1 MKIFESKPNGKYV
14 AKRQFSADDVLSFA
28 TELVADRFKRGETM
42 SSPEVTKRLLC
53 LQLASQCREVFGV
66 LFLDSQ
72 HRLISNEELFQG
84 TIDATTVHPRVVV
97 QRSLQ
102 LNAAALILYH
112 NHPSGVADPSTADRI
127 TTEHLVTSLKLVE
140 VRILDHLILA
150 GATATSF
157 AERGWL

>member
-14 AKRQFSADDVLSFA
+14 AKRQFSADDVLAFA
-28 TELVADRFKRGETM
+28 TGLVADRFKRGEVM
-42 SSPEVTKRLLC
+42 SSPEVTNRLLC
-53 LQLASQCREVFGV
+53 LQLASHRREVFGV

-84 TIDATTVHPRVVV
+84 TIDSTTVHPRVVV

-112 NHPSGVADPSTADRI
+112 NHPSGVPEPSSADKTITDR
-127 TTEHLVTSLKLVE
+127 LVSCLGLVD
-140 VRILDHLILA
+140 VRILDHVVL
-150 GATATSF
+150 GGTAACSF
-157 AERGWL
+157 AERGLL